1 MESNEGTFDPDG
13 PGLQNGQLYGLPV
26 SVHEAAV
33 WVIPVPW
40 DTTVSYRAG
49 TALGPAAI
57 LEASGQVEVYDD
69 SRKEAWK
76 PGVYMLE
83 ISSELAILNAKA
95 RIQAKQIIDAWES
108 GDALPNRAEVLSEV
122 NWACEEM
129 VEWVEKQALEAL
141 DAGKIPAVLG
151 GDHSTPLGL
160 IRALA
165 HTHES
170 FGILQI
176 DAHMDLREAYEDF
189 TFSHASI
196 MWNSAQLSAVSRIVQ
211 VGVRDYCAGEVELIQ
226 ASSGRI
232 RPFSFREIAK
242 KQFEGITW
250 TDQVQEMVES
260 LPDKVYISFDIDGL
274 DPALCPDTGTPVP
287 GGLSF
292 EEALYLIGAVVDS
305 GREII
310 GFDLVEVAPGQ
321 TEWNAIVGARLL
333 YRMYVSACNSNINFQ
348 EK

>member
-1 MESNEGTFDPDG
+1 MESNKAPFDPNG
-13 PGLQNGQLYGLPV
+13 PGVNNGQLYGLPV
-26 SVHEAAV
+26 SANEAAV
-33 WVIPVPW
+33 WIIPVPW

-57 LEASGQVEVYDD
+57 LEASGQVEVYDE

-76 PGVYMLE
+76 PGLFLHE
-83 ISSELAILNAKA
+83 ISGELANKNEKA
-95 RIQAKQIIDAWES
+95 RIQARQIIDAWER
-108 GDALPNRAEVLSEV
+108 GDSLQNRAVILSEV
-122 NWACEEM
+122 NQACEEM
-129 VEWVEKQALEAL
+129 VDWVETQALEAL
-141 DAGKIPAVLG
+141 ELGKIPAILG

-165 HTHES
+165 HIHES

-189 TFSHASI
+189 TYSHASI
-196 MWNSAQLSAVSRIVQ
+196 MWNAVQLPAVSRIVQ

-226 ASSGRI
+226 RSSGRI

-242 KQFEGITW
+242 KQFEGVFW
-250 TDQVQEMVES
+250 ADQVREMVES

-274 DPALCPDTGTPVP
+274 DPGLCPDTGTPVP

-292 EEALYLIGAVVDS
+292 EEALYLIGEVVDS

-310 GFDLVEVAPGQ
+310 GFDLVEVAPGA

-333 YRMYVSACNSNINFQ
+333 YRLYVAACNSNINFQ
-348 EK
+348 ET